1 MIRHAVILAAGRGQ
15 RLRPLTDRLPK
26 PLVQVRGRALIDW
39 RLQALADAGIEQVV
53 INLAWL
59 GEQIRTAV
67 GNGDRWGLRIRYS
80 DEGDSAL
87 ETGGGL
93 ARARALL
100 PADQPFVVCNAD
112 VWSDYSLRALVERPW
127 ADGQLAHL
135 VLVPPPAGMRG
146 DFALAGD
153 RVVDRPRLT
162 FSGISLIPPEL
173 VEPRGQT
180 AFALAPRLRE
190 AMAQQRVTGE
200 CYHGVWSDIGTP
212 ERLAAANGEG
222 ARAEEPASGL
232 GR

>member
-67 GNGDRWGLRIRYS
+67 GNGDRWGLQIRYS

-93 ARARALL
+93 ARARAL
-100 PADQPFVVCNAD
+100 
-112 VWSDYSLRALVERPW
+112 
-127 ADGQLAHL
+127 
-135 VLVPPPAGMRG
+135 
-146 DFALAGD
+146 
-153 RVVDRPRLT
+153 
-162 FSGISLIPPEL
+162 
-173 VEPRGQT
+173 
-180 AFALAPRLRE
+180 
-190 AMAQQRVTGE
+190 
-200 CYHGVWSDIGTP
+200 
-212 ERLAAANGEG
+212 
-222 ARAEEPASGL
+222 PASGRTPCRRQTL
-232 GR
+232 RSRSARL